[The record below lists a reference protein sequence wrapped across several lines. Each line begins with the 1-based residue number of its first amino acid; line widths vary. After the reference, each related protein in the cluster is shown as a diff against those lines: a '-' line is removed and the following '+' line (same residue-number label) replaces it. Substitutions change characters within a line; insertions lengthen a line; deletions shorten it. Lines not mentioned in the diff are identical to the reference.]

1 VLREL
6 LKNGKVIVAFFRG
19 SWCPYCNLELKALQG
34 NLRQIT
40 DRNATLVAIS
50 PQTTDYSEELR
61 NNHHLDFELLT
72 DKDNA
77 LAKQLGI
84 SFGLQDFVIPTYGSL
99 GIDLSEY
106 NANDNNELPIP
117 AVFVIDTD
125 GNIIYRFVDTNYMNR
140 IDIQELIE
148 QV

>member
-1 VLREL
+1 M
-6 LKNGKVIVAFFRG
+6 
-19 SWCPYCNLELKALQG
+19 KALQD

-40 DRNATLVAIS
+40 DRNATLVAVS
-50 PQTTDYSEELR
+50 PQTSDYSEELR
-61 NNHHLDFELLT
+61 NNHQLDFELLT

-106 NANDNNELPIP
+106 NENANNELPIP
-117 AVFVIDTD
+117 AVFVIDTN
-125 GNIIYRFVDTNYMNR
+125 GNITYRFVDTNYMNR

-148 QV
+148 QL